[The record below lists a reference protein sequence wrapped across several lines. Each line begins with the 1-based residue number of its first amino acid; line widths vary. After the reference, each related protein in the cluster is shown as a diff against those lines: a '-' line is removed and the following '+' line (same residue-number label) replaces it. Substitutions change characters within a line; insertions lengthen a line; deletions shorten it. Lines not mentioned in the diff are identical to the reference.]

1 MKFLLQ
7 KDEVSLVEKR
17 VVRAAS
23 MLLDAKLYSASL
35 SDIKTSGVEHIPLDA
50 VPVGTVEF
58 VSAVMKA
65 SNISQPAHMT
75 YPECLRESL
84 QRNIWEGYFGDHTG
98 DIFVKPRHNIKGF
111 TGALKSTLSD
121 DSVLSLDYPV
131 WYSEPVQFTSEW
143 RYYISGGKMLGA
155 GRYDDGD
162 DNLPEPDIQLVKYCV
177 QQMMFAHGPLAYA
190 LDFGV
195 LADGRT
201 ALVEANDG
209 WAIGYYK
216 GSCSYQDYARL
227 LHARWVQLAG
237 SHTKLTFPMSE
248 QDLAQMNKLG

>member
-23 MLLDAKLYSASL
+23 MLLDAKVYSASL
-35 SDIKTSGVEHIPLDA
+35 SDIKDNGVEHIPLDA

-65 SNISQPAHMT
+65 ANILQPVHMT

-84 QRNIWEGYFGDHTG
+84 QRNIWEGYFGDDTG
-98 DIFVKPRHNIKGF
+98 NIFVKPRHNIKGF
-111 TGALKSTLSD
+111 TGALKSTFGD
-121 DSVLSLDYPV
+121 DSALPLDYPV
-131 WYSEPVQFTSEW
+131 WYSEPVKFTSEW
-143 RYYISGGKMLGA
+143 RYYISGEKILGA

-162 DNLPEPDIQLVKYCV
+162 DDLQEPDIQLVESCV
-177 QQMMFAHGPLAYA
+177 QQMKLACGPLAYA

-216 GSCSYQDYARL
+216 GSCSYQDYARM
-227 LHARWVQLAG
+227 LHARWMQLSNGAYTVK
-237 SHTKLTFPMSE
+237 S
-248 QDLAQMNKLG
+248 DVI